1 MNIVTE
7 ILSVLVAIEFFY
19 IFYLETVAT
28 SSDKTSKVFGMT
40 KEELSQKNVNVLFKN
55 QGVYNGLLSVLI
67 LLAVFAFA
75 SKAAVVCLMAYI
87 VAVAAYGSVTS
98 NPKIILMQGGL
109 AILTLLSCIFWEE
122 TIFYRKEYSWSV
134 NGRRVDVRRSLA
146 GMIFFHFHF
155 WTEKSSCVGLKISKS
170 ALTVHGDDGILFEHA
185 SIAQSAERAAVNR

>member
-87 VAVAAYGSVTS
+87 VAVAAYGSATS

-109 AILTLLSCIFWEE
+109 AILTLVLS
-122 TIFYRKEYSWSV
+122 
-134 NGRRVDVRRSLA
+134 L
-146 GMIFFHFHF
+146 
-155 WTEKSSCVGLKISKS
+155 L
-170 ALTVHGDDGILFEHA
+170 L
-185 SIAQSAERAAVNR
+185 